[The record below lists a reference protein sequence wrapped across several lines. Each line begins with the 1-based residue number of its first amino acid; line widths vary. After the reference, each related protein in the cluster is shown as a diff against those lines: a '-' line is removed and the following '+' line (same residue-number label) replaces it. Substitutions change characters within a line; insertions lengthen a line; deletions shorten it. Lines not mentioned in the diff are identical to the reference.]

1 MGSRQLVPFVEK
13 AHSLARGLMKLALER
28 LPGCGGQLRQGLRGQ
43 HLPLPPL
50 GQHEGIAGLRQQPM
64 PGLRLSLGQ
73 SLLQTEPPFRRE
85 ALRLRRPILS
95 RCKHRPSPQLL

>member
-1 MGSRQLVPFVEK
+1 
-13 AHSLARGLMKLALER
+13 
-28 LPGCGGQLRQGLRGQ
+28 
-43 HLPLPPL
+43 
-50 GQHEGIAGLRQQPM
+50 M